1 MTKTPEPL
9 VPYSHEGRVA
19 VVTGAASGL
28 GPAYARRLA
37 EDGADIALADLLSTE
52 EAAADV
58 RGAGRRCVTH
68 ICDVSEQEQVRSM
81 ARSVEDALGG
91 CDIVVNN
98 VGLSPHAAFDH
109 IAVEEWREVMRV
121 NLDSLLH
128 MCQTFVPMMRR
139 RGFGRIINVSSG
151 VCWKRD
157 SVDLVHYATSKMG
170 VVGFTRM
177 LATELGPDG
186 ITVNA
191 IAPGLVRTPNLAK
204 RLPPEAFEETI
215 ETQSIKRAERPEDL
229 AGVVSFLASDDAAFI
244 TGQTIAVDGGSIRL

>member
-1 MTKTPEPL
+1 M
-9 VPYSHEGRVA
+9 PYSHRGRVA

-28 GPAYARRLA
+28 GPAYAARLA
-37 EDGADIALADLLSTE
+37 EDGADVALVDLVAMDQAE
-52 EAAADV
+52 GEV
-58 RGAGRRCVTH
+58 RALRRRCATH
-68 ICDVSEQEQVRSM
+68 ICDVSEPDQVQEM
-81 ARSVEDALGG
+81 AQAVDQGLGS

-98 VGLSPHAAFDH
+98 VGLSPHAAFDD
-109 IAVEEWREVMRV
+109 ITLEEWRQVMKV
-121 NLDSLLH
+121 NLDSLLL
-128 MCQTFVPMMRR
+128 MCQAFVPMMRK

-157 SVDLVHYATSKMG
+157 SVDLIHYATSKLG

-191 IAPGLVRTPNLAK
+191 IAPGLVRTPSLAK
-204 RLPPEAFEETI
+204 KLPPEAFTQTI